1 MSFLD
6 DLREEMQSPTFP
18 SGPSR
23 GATNVGHETVNWIGA
38 PRGSSERH
46 PDTSILMRVHGAG
59 RLGSRDSCY
68 AEREMWTGSQA
79 EQECGPRAKRTHADV
94 VRADTLIF
102 LLIHLSDWRPPVTV
116 SRAAGGN
123 IPSRTDV
130 SVYWLLRLLPF
141 QVSLL
146 FAVCSDPELLRD
158 PAVSLVHHLDEPDTP
173 KETFPRSVGI
183 ISHVDLG
190 KSL

>member
-1 MSFLD
+1 
-6 DLREEMQSPTFP
+6 MQSPTFP

-23 GATNVGHETVNWIGA
+23 GATNVAHKSVNWIGP

-46 PDTSILMRVHGAG
+46 PDTSILMRVHSPG
-59 RLGSRDSCY
+59 RLGARGSCY

-123 IPSRTDV
+123 ISSRTDV
-130 SVYWLLRLLPF
+130 SVCWLLSLLSF

-146 FAVCSDPELLRD
+146 FALCSDPGLLEI
-158 PAVSLVHHLDEPDTP
+158 PPSSLSTILMNLTHP
-173 KETFPRSVGI
+173 KERFP
-183 ISHVDLG
+183 DLLELFHTYIWERAHSPFWRG
-190 KSL
+190 EDP